1 MTSSSVIQQRQ
12 AEEDRAL
19 GFWLYLMSDAI
30 LFALLFATYVVM
42 VGRYADGPSGQ
53 TLFDLRNAFAET
65 VLLLTSTLTFG
76 LASVSAHRKQRST
89 VFWLAI
95 TFLLGAAFLVLE
107 LRELH
112 GLIERDAGPRRS
124 GFLSAFFTLI
134 GTHGLHVAFGLFWI
148 MVMIVQILF
157 LGLTSDVLG
166 RLQRLGL
173 FWHFLDIVWI
183 GIFSTVYLPGVI

>member
-1 MTSSSVIQQRQ
+1 MI
-12 AEEDRAL
+12 
-19 GFWLYLMSDAI
+19 
-30 LFALLFATYVVM
+30 
-42 VGRYADGPSGQ
+42 
-53 TLFDLRNAFAET
+53 
-65 VLLLTSTLTFG
+65 
-76 LASVSAHRKQRST
+76 
-89 VFWLAI
+89 WLAI
-95 TFLLGAAFLVLE
+95 TFLLGSAFLVLE

-112 GLIERDAGPRRS
+112 GLIERDAGPDRS
-124 GFLSAFFTLI
+124 GFLTAFFTLI

-148 MVMIVQILF
+148 MVMIVQILI

>member
-1 MTSSSVIQQRQ
+1 MTSSPLIQQRQ

-42 VGRYADGPSGQ
+42 VGRYADGPCGQ

-65 VLLLTSTLTFG
+65 LLLLTSTLTFG

-95 TFLLGAAFLVLE
+95 TFLLGSAFLVLE
-107 LRELH
+107 LRELY
-112 GLIERDAGPRRS
+112 GLIERDAGPGRS